1 LQGVKEINLISQDT
15 TYFGRDLGLEE
26 GLTQLLQEL
35 LKIKRIGWIR
45 ILYGY
50 PEEIT
55 DSLVEILQEDRICS
69 YLDVPF
75 QHSNPNIIK
84 KMKRAMDGKR
94 ALTLIEKLRN
104 RIPGIALRT
113 SLVVGFPGEG
123 KKEFEDLKSFVREAR
138 FDHLGVF
145 TYSRE
150 EDTSSFALGDPV
162 KEIVKN
168 KRKAKILEIQAEIS
182 FQNNEKYF
190 GRQVETLIEGT
201 STDSPNVLVGR
212 AKFQAPEVD
221 GVILIDRPDDWTKVV
236 NSIQKVEIAG
246 WDVYDLYGKLAR

>member
-1 LQGVKEINLISQDT
+1 
-15 TYFGRDLGLEE
+15 
-26 GLTQLLQEL
+26 
-35 LKIKRIGWIR
+35 
-45 ILYGY
+45 
-50 PEEIT
+50 
-55 DSLVEILQEDRICS
+55 
-69 YLDVPF
+69 
-75 QHSNPNIIK
+75 
-84 KMKRAMDGKR
+84 MDGKR

-123 KKEFEDLKSFVREAR
+123 KKEFEDLKNFVREAR

-162 KEIVKN
+162 KESVKN

-182 FQNNEKYF
+182 FQKNEKYF